1 MSYLTER
8 GEQILSE
15 IISIHREEFAEV
27 EGISENDI
35 ERDFLL
41 RVLNSGC
48 NPKAEC
54 RRRLRLTEWIETIR

>member
-1 MSYLTER
+1 MSVLTKH

-48 NPKAEC
+48 NPTAEC
-54 RRRLRLTEWIETIR
+54 RLRLTELIETIR